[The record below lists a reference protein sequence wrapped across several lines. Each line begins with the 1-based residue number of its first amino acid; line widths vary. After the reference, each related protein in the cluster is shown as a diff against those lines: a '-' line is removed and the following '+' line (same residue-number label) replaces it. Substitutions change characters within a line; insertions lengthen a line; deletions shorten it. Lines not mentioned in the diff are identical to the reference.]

1 MGLLSATG
9 KGATSLVDLIRKR
22 FGDDVDGATQ
32 ELVRMGGFPEPVARR
47 IATGELPMDEASRVS
62 RREAQA
68 HPETYI
74 HGSKSG
80 GILEIDP
87 EKSGATNPNARGS
100 GFWGSD
106 NPYQAGTYTGALGE
120 GGTLYPFRVK
130 RGEQIDV
137 DLNGSHWNN
146 IDTEARIT
154 SNGED
159 YGSIEGWDD
168 SAYDTN
174 DLAFMFQDAGAD
186 SLLMRNTIDT
196 AADGNINVVFEEM
209 FPELKKMP
217 HGSKERYE
225 FKKSIS
231 KEDFQKAKDIAN
243 ERSARPSNNV
253 AVFDENNIRSPSA
266 AFDPQYTGPNIMGSA
281 ALPVAAGLLAAGQ
294 SEDSEAG
301 PLTAAAKALLD
312 KNFTESAV
320 RSATD
325 MAAAH
330 KSREA
335 ITTMNIDEFLNL
347 ANPGFSPEK
356 MDGLIGVDKFDEIP
370 FLSMRNDNNGGA
382 WITGHEGRHR
392 ARMLK
397 AWGETEMPV
406 RMRGNVRWDQ
416 QDSPDNF
423 DYVEEWPS
431 TLVSE
436 NGSVTTPFPFAQG
449 DSNFL
454 SSDGMALRSKY
465 TPPKKAEPKPD
476 SYDTE
481 ILADLLDE
489 FNFEKGN
496 ADPRLLGGVAAG
508 TAGLLAAGQSEDAD
522 ASLASL
528 AAKGLKIDTPDGK
541 LFSVT
546 QRGPEIGPAREIAYA
561 EMEKNGLGGLS
572 ARDMAVTPEYR
583 GDGLMGE
590 TYDAIEEYTGKN
602 ITPSSWLTDDGAK
615 FWEKRDR
622 NKASER
628 GNADPRLLGGVAA
641 GTAVGLA
648 APMVKDSGFISAP
661 RSEGLMDLT
670 MAARGLERRLEGSPA
685 SLLFPEGLVNYLET
699 VNRRTEDPNAMTR
712 IMGLVDLIP

>member
-1 MGLLSATG
+1 
-9 KGATSLVDLIRKR
+9 
-22 FGDDVDGATQ
+22 
-32 ELVRMGGFPEPVARR
+32 MGGFPEPVARR

-146 IDTEARIT
+146 IDTEARVT

-159 YGSIEGWDD
+159 FGSIEGWDD
-168 SAYDTN
+168 TAYDTN

-231 KEDFQKAKDIAN
+231 KENFQKAKDIAN

-281 ALPVAAGLLAAGQ
+281 ALPVA
-294 SEDSEAG
+294 
-301 PLTAAAKALLD
+301 
-312 KNFTESAV
+312 
-320 RSATD
+320 
-325 MAAAH
+325 
-330 KSREA
+330 
-335 ITTMNIDEFLNL
+335 
-347 ANPGFSPEK
+347 
-356 MDGLIGVDKFDEIP
+356 
-370 FLSMRNDNNGGA
+370 
-382 WITGHEGRHR
+382 
-392 ARMLK
+392 
-397 AWGETEMPV
+397 
-406 RMRGNVRWDQ
+406 
-416 QDSPDNF
+416 
-423 DYVEEWPS
+423 
-431 TLVSE
+431 
-436 NGSVTTPFPFAQG
+436 
-449 DSNFL
+449 
-454 SSDGMALRSKY
+454 
-465 TPPKKAEPKPD
+465 
-476 SYDTE
+476 
-481 ILADLLDE
+481 
-489 FNFEKGN
+489 
-496 ADPRLLGGVAAG
+496 
-508 TAGLLAAGQSEDAD
+508 AGLLAAGQSEDAD